1 MEKPWMD
8 RNSVDWKGYW
18 VAAPTPFA
26 ASGALDEEAWRG
38 VLRLYLSQGVHGVLV
53 NGTTGE
59 WFSQTEAERRRVAEI
74 AVEELRSRIPV
85 VIGCTTFTP
94 TATITLARHAQQI
107 GADGV
112 LSTPPPYAAP
122 TPREIVAFFAAISDQ
137 VDLPIMV
144 YNWPR
149 GVSVEIT
156 APTALELARIE
167 HVVALKDS
175 TANQAQALATLERV
189 RDKLRVFGSFISRV
203 GLGVLRGLGGDGN
216 IDGGG
221 LGAGFAVAFYEAV
234 WRRDFAVATT
244 EADRYVALMSQLIR
258 PDWSGTLGSPQPQI
272 KAAMNLLGQPGGH
285 VRSPLLPLDDSRDLS
300 TLRNILVSAGLFA
313 PDARRGHAA

>member
-1 MEKPWMD
+1 MD

-18 VAAPTPFA
+18 VAAPTPFT
-26 ASGALDEEAWRG
+26 ASGALDEESWRHA
-38 VLRLYLSQGVHGVLV
+38 LRLYLGQGVHGILV

-59 WFSQTEAERRRVAEI
+59 WFSQTEAERRRIAEI
-74 AVEELRSRIPV
+74 AVEELRGRIPV

-94 TATITLARHAQQI
+94 AATIALARHAKEI

-112 LSTPPPYAAP
+112 LSTAPPYAAP

-137 VDLPIMV
+137 VALPIMV

-175 TANQAQALATLERV
+175 TANQAQALATLEKV
-189 RDKLRVFGSFISRV
+189 RDRLRVFGSFISRV

-234 WRRDFAVATT
+234 WRGDFGTAEA

-258 PDWSGTLGSPQPQI
+258 PDWSGTLASPQAQI

-285 VRSPLLPLDDSRDLS
+285 VRPPLLPLDDACDLD
-300 TLRNILVSAGLFA
+300 TLRGILASAGLFA
-313 PDARRGHAA
+313 SDAGRSRAA

>member
-1 MEKPWMD
+1 MD
-8 RNSVDWKGYW
+8 RNSVNWKGYW
-18 VAAPTPFA
+18 VAASTPFT
-26 ASGALDEEAWRG
+26 ASGALDEAAWHS
-38 VLRLYLSQGVHGVLV
+38 VLRLYLAQGVHGILV

-74 AVEELRSRIPV
+74 AVEELRGRIPV

-94 TATITLARHAQQI
+94 AATIALARDAQQI

-112 LSTPPPYAAP
+112 LSTAPPYAAP
-122 TPREIVAFFAAISDQ
+122 TPREIVAFFTVISDQ

-149 GVSVEIT
+149 GVSVEIS

-175 TANQAQALATLERV
+175 TANQAQALATLEAVHDR
-189 RDKLRVFGSFISRV
+189 LRVFGSFISRV

-221 LGAGFAVAFYEAV
+221 LGATFAVAFYEAV
-234 WRRDFAVATT
+234 WRGDFTAAAA

-258 PDWSGTLGSPQPQI
+258 PDWNGTLASPQAQI

-285 VRSPLLPLDDSRDLS
+285 VRPPLLPLDDPCELD
-300 TLRNILVSAGLFA
+300 TLRSILASAGLFA
-313 PDARRGHAA
+313 PDARRGRAA

>member
-1 MEKPWMD
+1 MD

-26 ASGALDEEAWRG
+26 SSGALDEVAWRG
-38 VLRLYLSQGVHGVLV
+38 VLHLYRGQGVHGILV

-59 WFSQTEAERRRVAEI
+59 WLSQTESERRRIAEI
-74 AVEELRSRIPV
+74 AVKELKGCIPV

-94 TATITLARHAQQI
+94 AATIALARHAQQI

-112 LSTPPPYAAP
+112 LSTAPPYAAP
-122 TPREIVAFFAAISDQ
+122 TPREIVAFFAAISDH
-137 VDLPIMV
+137 VDLPTMV

-175 TANQAQALATLERV
+175 TANQAQALVTLEQV

-221 LGAGFAVAFYEAV
+221 LGAGFAVVFYEAF
-234 WRRDFAVATT
+234 WRGDFAAATT

-258 PDWSGTLGSPQPQI
+258 PDWSGTLASPQAQI

-285 VRSPLLPLDDSRDLS
+285 VRPPLLPLDDPRDLD
-300 TLRNILVSAGLFA
+300 TLRGILASAGLFA
-313 PDARRGHAA
+313 PETR